1 VGATTSYFDWD
12 LENGEKELRQAIAL
26 DPKYP
31 RARQALAENLTMSG
45 RFEEAVIEA
54 KRALELDPLAL
65 SLNAF
70 MVMTYCFGREYD
82 KAIEHG
88 SRTVEMDP
96 NFFPGY
102 FYLGMAYQGNG
113 QLAEAAAALQQARV
127 LSNNSTL
134 MVASLGAALAAW
146 GKHEEARNILREL
159 EQMGRRKYVSQVF
172 VAAILTGLGEI
183 DQALTCLETAYEDR
197 CTWLPR
203 CLTSDARLDR
213 LHSEARLQRLIRR
226 VSDSHR
232 EGKQK

>member
-1 VGATTSYFDWD
+1 MSYYDWD
-12 LENGEKELRQAIAL
+12 LENAEKELRQAIAL

-31 RARQALAENLTMSG
+31 RARQALAENLTIRG

-65 SLNAF
+65 SLNAH
-70 MVMTYCFGREYD
+70 MAMTYYFAREYD

-88 SRTVEMDP
+88 LRTVDMEP
-96 NFFPGY
+96 TFFPGY
-102 FYLGMAYQGNG
+102 FYLGMAYQTNG
-113 QLAEAAAALQQARV
+113 QFAEAAAALQQARV

-134 MVASLGAALAAW
+134 MVASLGGAFAAW
-146 GKHEEARNILREL
+146 GKQEEARNILYEL

-172 VAAILTGLGEI
+172 VAAILTGLSQK

-203 CLTSDARLDR
+203 CLAADARLDR
-213 LHSEARLQRLIRR
+213 LHSESRLQRLIRQ
-226 VSDSHR
+226 VGISHR
-232 EGKQK
+232 PGEQK